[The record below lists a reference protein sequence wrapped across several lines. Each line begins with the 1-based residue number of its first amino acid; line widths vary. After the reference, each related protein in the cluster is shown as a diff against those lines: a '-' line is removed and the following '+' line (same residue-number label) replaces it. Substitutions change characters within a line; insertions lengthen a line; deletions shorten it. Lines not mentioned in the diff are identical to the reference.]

1 MAEDF
6 QVKQNSSGSPLYGLT
21 GTALGGVGTYYALN
35 HFTKPKYG
43 SYEEILAEAQDS
55 FDSKFKNAAEGEETN
70 FLNEAKALR
79 EKKVTAE
86 NKYQT
91 DFEAFKAAD
100 KEVETKE
107 LQELNEKLK
116 NAADDKKSEIQ
127 KEIDKLV
134 ADKKDKIKLS
144 ELPAEEQEKE
154 FVKTLGENIKDKK
167 AYIDKELEEAKNT
180 FTGKYAEK
188 LKRKWGFAE
197 HFGWKIGA
205 ATAAGALIVGAI
217 ASALAPKNN

>member
-1 MAEDF
+1 MAEDY
-6 QVKQNSSGSPLYGLT
+6 QVKQNSSGSSLYGLT
-21 GTALGGVGTYYALN
+21 GTALGGVGTYYGLN

-55 FDSKFKNAAEGEETN
+55 FDSKLKGAEGEEKT
-70 FLNEAKALR
+70 FLEEAKALR
-79 EKKVTAE
+79 EQKIAAE
-86 NKYQT
+86 NKYNA
-91 DFEAFKAAD
+91 DFEAFKAVD

-116 NAADDKKSEIQ
+116 NAADDKKGEIQ
-127 KEIDKLV
+127 KEIDQLI
-134 ADKKDKIKLS
+134 ADKKGKIKLS

-167 AYIDKELEEAKNT
+167 SYIDKELEGAKNT
-180 FTGKYAEK
+180 FTEKYAKE
-188 LKRKWGFAE
+188 LNRKWGFAE

-205 ATAAGALIVGAI
+205 ATAAGALLVGAI
-217 ASALAPKNN
+217 ASAFAPKNN

>member
-55 FDSKFKNAAEGEETN
+55 FDSKLKNAAEGEETN

-86 NKYQT
+86 NKYQEA
-91 DFEAFKAAD
+91 FEAFKAAD
-100 KEVETKE
+100 KEVDTKE
-107 LQELNEKLK
+107 FQELNEKLN

-127 KEIDKLV
+127 KEINKLV
-134 ADKKDKIKLS
+134 EDKKDKIKLS
-144 ELPAEEQEKE
+144 ELPPEEQEKE
-154 FVKTLGENIKDKK
+154 FIKQLKKDKK
-167 AYIDKELEEAKNT
+167 AFIDNELEEAKKT
-180 FTGKYAEK
+180 FTEKYAAK

-197 HFGWKIGA
+197 HFGLKIGV
-205 ATAAGALIVGAI
+205 ATAAGALLVGAI